1 MSTRGTVI
9 VQANATMIM
18 MTRTHPVPQGRFI
31 TTSVSPQVRSRCCCL
46 IYSSSSPVDASLATS
61 LMVVG
66 AWLGCLL
73 GSAPSEVSP
82 PLPALLCLPLTTR
95 QKYGRRT
102 TILINNL
109 TFIGGAIMCCISN
122 KYILF
127 AGRLVA
133 GFGVGLESV
142 VVPVLLSE
150 IATAE
155 TRGTITT
162 LHQVES
168 RPHACHP
175 SLRPRPSPHWF
186 VSYKSPSAS
195 SSLESL
201 AMVSSRMSI
210 TVGSMFRSVSNHS
223 LTIDPPS
230 LLCLPLSVSLQ
241 AGIMVPVAIMML
253 GMAFIPESPKWLV
266 QQGRSEPH
274 RSLRL
279 PFTLS
284 LSLSQ
289 TRGRQVFALYSSPSR
304 IRCER

>member
-1 MSTRGTVI
+1 

-82 PLPALLCLPLTTR
+82 PLPCSPLWPLTAR

-168 RPHACHP
+168 RLHACHP
-175 SLRPRPSPHWF
+175 PFLLVPHLVGLSVTNHLRHLHRWNRWLWFRRECQSRLGLCSGQSATTHSPF
-186 VSYKSPSAS
+186 
-195 SSLESL
+195 
-201 AMVSSRMSI
+201 
-210 TVGSMFRSVSNHS
+210 HS
-223 LTIDPPS
+223 PS